1 MAASTATDPSSA
13 PRCADFFLDHWM
25 RSSVTPHI
33 AVGIPGHEIIG
44 VKAWLAVILMKTRLL
59 LPAPQTVPQVP
70 ATPGPQSQV
79 NITPEGAPEGHVPT
93 AVKVRSVG
101 P

>member
-1 MAASTATDPSSA
+1 
-13 PRCADFFLDHWM
+13 M

-44 VKAWLAVILMKTRLL
+44 VKAWLAVTLMKTRLV
-59 LPAPQTVPQVP
+59 PPVPQTVPQGP
-70 ATPGPQSQV
+70 ATPGPQSQL
-79 NITPEGAPEGHVPT
+79 NITPEGVPEGHAAT